1 MTLYYLFLQKL
12 VKDSKLRHSVVLSY
26 LDSSLTFVVDD
37 LTDMLLNG
45 FNRILS
51 LTSSRYSISSYL
63 FGFGR
68 GVSSPPTSVTVL
80 TAYASLN
87 GIRKLSL

>member
-1 MTLYYLFLQKL
+1 MTLYLYLFLQKL
-12 VKDSKLRHSVVLSY
+12 LKDSKLRQSLVLSY

-68 GVSSPPTSVTVL
+68 DFSSPPPSATL
-80 TAYASLN
+80 FTA
-87 GIRKLSL
+87 

>member
-1 MTLYYLFLQKL
+1 MTLYYLFLHNL
-12 VKDSKLRHSVVLSY
+12 LKDSKCRHSLFLSY

-37 LTDMLLNG
+37 LTDMPLNG

-63 FGFGR
+63 CGLGS
-68 GVSSPPTSVTVL
+68 GVSSPPASVTLL
-80 TAYASLN
+80 TALARLN
-87 GIRKLSL
+87 GVRKCSL